1 MELIEIKNKVRP
13 LLGRLEGYLKNPPL
27 GISGDIYES
36 TVWEQYNRSIQEL
49 NNVTG
54 EDFDGFLLHPKSSLY
69 GQHEQVVSSETFKFS
84 LSGLIEELKAHYF
97 IDELKP
103 DNNTGIHI
111 SQSQSQ
117 TQEMHIQILLD
128 MQSLIDKKMQKFP
141 NECKERTFLE
151 KVKGTLS
158 GIKNISD
165 LMLHVLSVGKSVG
178 LSAEE
183 LYNIFS

>member
-1 MELIEIKNKVRP
+1 MEIKNQVRP

-54 EDFDGFLLHPKSSLY
+54 EDFDGFLLHPKLSLY
-69 GQHEQVVSSETFKFS
+69 GQHEQIVSSETFKFS

-97 IDELKP
+97 NDELKS

-128 MQSLIDKKMQKFP
+128 MQSLIDQKMQKFP
-141 NECKERTFLE
+141 NACKERTFLE
-151 KVKGTLS
+151 QAKGTLS
-158 GIKNISD
+158 GVKDVSD
-165 LMLHVLSVGKSVG
+165 LLTKTISIAKSVG
-178 LSAEE
+178 ISVAE
-183 LYNIFS
+183 LYQIFS